1 MKKIKELYLQYKEVI
16 NYLFFGGCSTLVNL
30 VSFGI
35 CFSFFKINDL
45 WSQVIAWVIAVIF
58 AYVTNKL
65 FVFEA
70 KANTKKDFIK
80 EMMSFMLGR
89 VFTLVLC
96 DITIYALMTRVLNI
110 NEYITKIVT
119 QVLVV
124 VLNYAISK
132 LIVFKKKGEVKQ

>member
-35 CFSFFKINDL
+35 CFSLFKINDL
-45 WSQVIAWVIAVIF
+45 WSQVIAWVVAVIF

-132 LIVFKKKGEVKQ
+132 LIVFKKKGEVK

>member
-35 CFSFFKINDL
+35 CFSLFKINDL
-45 WSQVIAWVIAVIF
+45 WSQVIAWVVAVIF

-80 EMMSFMLGR
+80 EITSFMVGR

-96 DITIYALMTRVLNI
+96 DIATYAFMTRVLHI

-132 LIVFKKKGEVKQ
+132 LIVFKKKEEVK